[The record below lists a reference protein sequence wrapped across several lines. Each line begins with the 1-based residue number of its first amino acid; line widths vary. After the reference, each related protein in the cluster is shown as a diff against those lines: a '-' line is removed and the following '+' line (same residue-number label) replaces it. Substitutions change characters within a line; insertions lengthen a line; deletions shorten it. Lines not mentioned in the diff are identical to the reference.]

1 MVAQPRQGGLPH
13 VLRHRQSR
21 VPREGGGS
29 GRQQLQEDV
38 EAGVGGGG
46 RPCLHR
52 QDVEARTQ
60 RGARADDG
68 VRRAGGA
75 TVLRAAGVERRA
87 VEEDAHRLAREDSQL
102 EPVAR
107 RRRILERQ
115 PRQQLRLLRL
125 LRLLRHGGPRGPVRV
140 VEGGLGPVG
149 RRGVGG
155 EEAAGGGERGGRDGE
170 GGGER
175 VAEGGYGGD
184 GQRVEADAAVV
195 REEEDGESGV
205 GGQGP
210 RHVLR

>member
-21 VPREGGGS
+21 VPREGSGS

-107 RRRILERQ
+107 RRRVLERQ
-115 PRQQLRLLRL
+115 PRQQLRL

-175 VAEGGYGGD
+175 VAEGGHGGD